1 MRLTIKTII
10 PGTILFLALCTACK
24 ESGQQATEDT
34 NQETASM
41 NEADDSKKF
50 EGIQF
55 ATLTDTICGMPLK
68 AGIADT
74 LVHDG
79 KIYGFCA
86 TECKQEFAKVLNEQ
100 Q

>member
-24 ESGQQATEDT
+24 EIGQQATD
-34 NQETASM
+34 QETASM
-41 NEADDSKKF
+41 KEADDSKKF